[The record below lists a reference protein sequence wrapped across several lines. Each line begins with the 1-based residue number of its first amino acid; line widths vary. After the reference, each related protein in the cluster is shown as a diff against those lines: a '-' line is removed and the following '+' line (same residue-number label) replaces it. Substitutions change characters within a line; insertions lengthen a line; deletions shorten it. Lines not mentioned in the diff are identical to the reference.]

1 MTATDYAERVMAG
14 RHPRAQGGGNPFLA
28 NWRNTMPRFR
38 THPVGLGATVGL
50 VLALL
55 TAAAAPASAQK
66 IDGGTF
72 HEEDTFVVEDFCD
85 VSGLDVEGHVTV
97 DGRFLVRLQGPD
109 SIVYFMDNTRTVIE
123 WTNLATGQH
132 ATDISRMTTS
142 KDLSITVNDDGTITL
157 IVLLTGSGQL
167 YGDDGR
173 LIAKGDGQIRL
184 RDVIDYN
191 GTLSDPSDD
200 TEVSSELFFGSTGT
214 NDDYCAAILDD
225 WGVTP

>member
-1 MTATDYAERVMAG
+1 
-14 RHPRAQGGGNPFLA
+14 
-28 NWRNTMPRFR
+28 MPRFR
-38 THPVGLGATVGL
+38 THPLGLGATIGL

-55 TAAAAPASAQK
+55 TAATAPASAQK
-66 IDGGTF
+66 VGGGTF
-72 HEEDTFVVEDFCD
+72 HDEDTFTVQNFCD
-85 VSGLDVEGHVTV
+85 VPGLDVEGHITL
-97 DGRFLVRLQGPD
+97 DGRFLARLQGPD
-109 SIVYFMDNTRTVIE
+109 SIVYFMDNTRSVIE
-123 WTNLATGQH
+123 WTNLATGQT

-173 LIAKGDGQIRL
+173 LIAKGDGQIRIG
-184 RDVIDYN
+184 DVIDYN

-200 TEVSSELFFGSTGT
+200 TEVSSELIFGSTGT

-225 WGVTP
+225 WGVTA